1 MKEASDGSTYP
12 HFYSQL
18 QGTANE
24 MKRRFRKWPCGGDSR
39 FSIYYEDPE
48 LEASYEIHGFGEKT
62 AKEQRALGILFLV
75 TNNLS
80 TAEKYCK
87 DFESAFG
94 ERLEDNKSSISEEEI
109 KIWLRSK
116 SVATK

>member
-1 MKEASDGSTYP
+1 
-12 HFYSQL
+12 
-18 QGTANE
+18 
-24 MKRRFRKWPCGGDSR
+24 
-39 FSIYYEDPE
+39 

-80 TAEKYCK
+80 TGKKYCK

-94 ERLEDNKSSISEEEI
+94 ERLENNKFSISEEEI
-109 KIWLRSK
+109 KAWLRNK
-116 SVATK
+116 GITTK